1 MGLNGDCNFYGCFG
15 VLEELDETTWDVTC
29 RFVGVDHKGSAA
41 EEAAFAGD
49 HVSGVFPGQARITS
63 SGYCDCLIIDLEC

>member
-15 VLEELDETTWDVTC
+15 VLEELDKATGNINS

-41 EEAAFAGD
+41 DEAASAGY
-49 HVSGVFPGQARITS
+49 HVGWVFPGQARITS
-63 SGYCDCLIIDLEC
+63 SGYCDYLIIDLEC